1 MGINQNIRK
10 STINFVPEPL
20 DSTKFSEAVKKKK
33 LFSSNDFSIEEMKKK
48 ALLLFGKAMKLDDG
62 KEKYSILEDAVSYD
76 NTNYEILKEY
86 LLNAKKYCDKYEN
99 LFNKYIYHIPRDI
112 YKEITGNDKT
122 NEAIKLLSEVFTLLK
137 NYEIN
142 NKNYYEQ
149 ILEKNKILNFF
160 NPKKNEIPLIKVNST
175 FSIKSNLEL
184 SLYEAY
190 LCLFKEFYD
199 CIKGISDRLEKNDS
213 DFDKNLIEFC
223 LPDQR
228 EIVKMVIKITKSNK
242 NATILYNSVFFS
254 DTMKNIRNY
263 IISIE
268 KTIEKC
274 LELKHIETDFYL
286 LFFIILEIK
295 YMIVH
300 ETEPLFANKIKIYG
314 QIDNNVE
321 SNTNLLKNDYG
332 IAIKNSYKYDTNE
345 IINEIKN
352 GASTIFNNVRLFK
365 YIKLEY
371 YNSNNIIRYMFKFI
385 EKFNA
390 RISKSRTIIEALYK
404 IYPELKQ
411 FKLFE
416 SKFTTE
422 LFQSALKNCYFFPF
436 LGKIGSTTLNSSG
449 TILFFIPN
457 KTKISE
463 KDLKMESKINFYLV
477 GNLAVFIYIELH
489 EVLGHF
495 LRIILSKIIEFDY
508 ISPRYP
514 DTNLKEAGKCI
525 EFLLFGKRVSLFS
538 VQELLFLLD
547 VNNYDKILDEYK
559 EEFSNINLKPLNPS
573 EELKNMLKE
582 INIEFDYDKMDDN
595 DNAAS
600 LFRDSYILDD
610 FNIEMPNLQNCVE
623 YFDFSPNENLTNLI
637 QNYNIKKE
645 SFNNI
650 NL

>member
-1 MGINQNIRK
+1 
-10 STINFVPEPL
+10 
-20 DSTKFSEAVKKKK
+20 
-33 LFSSNDFSIEEMKKK
+33 
-48 ALLLFGKAMKLDDG
+48 
-62 KEKYSILEDAVSYD
+62 
-76 NTNYEILKEY
+76 
-86 LLNAKKYCDKYEN
+86 
-99 LFNKYIYHIPRDI
+99 
-112 YKEITGNDKT
+112 
-122 NEAIKLLSEVFTLLK
+122 
-137 NYEIN
+137 
-142 NKNYYEQ
+142 
-149 ILEKNKILNFF
+149 
-160 NPKKNEIPLIKVNST
+160 
-175 FSIKSNLEL
+175 
-184 SLYEAY
+184 
-190 LCLFKEFYD
+190 
-199 CIKGISDRLEKNDS
+199 
-213 DFDKNLIEFC
+213 
-223 LPDQR
+223 
-228 EIVKMVIKITKSNK
+228 MVIKITKANK

-300 ETEPLFANKIKIYG
+300 ETEPLFANKIKIYS

-547 VNNYDKILDEYK
+547 VNNYDKKLDEYK

-582 INIEFDYDKMDDN
+582 INIEFNFSEANGDTN
-595 DNAAS
+595 TVS
-600 LFRDSYILDD
+600 LFKDKYILDD
-610 FNIEMPNLQNCVE
+610 FNVEMPNLNNCVE
-623 YFDFSPNENLTNLI
+623 YYEFPTDENFIELI
-637 QNYNIKKE
+637 NNYNYEKKW
-645 SFNNI
+645 FVKK
-650 NL
+650 

>member
-1 MGINQNIRK
+1 
-10 STINFVPEPL
+10 
-20 DSTKFSEAVKKKK
+20 
-33 LFSSNDFSIEEMKKK
+33 
-48 ALLLFGKAMKLDDG
+48 
-62 KEKYSILEDAVSYD
+62 
-76 NTNYEILKEY
+76 
-86 LLNAKKYCDKYEN
+86 
-99 LFNKYIYHIPRDI
+99 
-112 YKEITGNDKT
+112 
-122 NEAIKLLSEVFTLLK
+122 
-137 NYEIN
+137 
-142 NKNYYEQ
+142 
-149 ILEKNKILNFF
+149 
-160 NPKKNEIPLIKVNST
+160 
-175 FSIKSNLEL
+175 
-184 SLYEAY
+184 
-190 LCLFKEFYD
+190 
-199 CIKGISDRLEKNDS
+199 
-213 DFDKNLIEFC
+213 
-223 LPDQR
+223 
-228 EIVKMVIKITKSNK
+228 
-242 NATILYNSVFFS
+242 
-254 DTMKNIRNY
+254 
-263 IISIE
+263 
-268 KTIEKC
+268 
-274 LELKHIETDFYL
+274 
-286 LFFIILEIK
+286 
-295 YMIVH
+295 
-300 ETEPLFANKIKIYG
+300 
-314 QIDNNVE
+314 
-321 SNTNLLKNDYG
+321 
-332 IAIKNSYKYDTNE
+332 
-345 IINEIKN
+345 
-352 GASTIFNNVRLFK
+352 
-365 YIKLEY
+365 
-371 YNSNNIIRYMFKFI
+371 MFKFI

-547 VNNYDKILDEYK
+547 VNNYDKKLDEYK